1 MDQEALR
8 SGAAG
13 AVGFTL
19 IFGAAQLLRGSGG
32 YGPAQTFLVMIAL
45 VLGVGLGGA
54 LPCRVLGYDWPL
66 AVTAAI
72 SSHCVAVLVGFGI
85 VWAVR
90 FEVAWTLILV
100 VGAIT
105 TMIVCISDRL
115 MVPTETVIIFMIVS
129 ANLLLLA
136 LTIPIHHVSG
146 ALVGLLAWIA
156 LPMTVSLT
164 RARNI

>member
-1 MDQEALR
+1 MDQQALR
-8 SGAAG
+8 AGAAG

-19 IFGAAQLLRGSGG
+19 IFGAAQLLRGSGQ
-32 YGPAQTFLVMIAL
+32 YGALQTLLVMIAL

-54 LPCRVLGYDWPL
+54 LPCRALGYDWTL
-66 AVTAAI
+66 SIASAI
-72 SSHCVAVLVGFGI
+72 SSHCVALLVGFGI

-105 TMIVCISDRL
+105 TMIVSITDRML
-115 MVPTETVIIFMIVS
+115 LPTETVIIFWVVS
-129 ANLLLLA
+129 GNLLLLA
-136 LTIPIHHVSG
+136 FTIPIHHVSG
-146 ALVGLLAWIA
+146 ALVGLLAWIT

-164 RARNI
+164 LERKA